1 MAMRAA
7 FLTMHEHL
15 RSFVTMDTVLLLAS
29 VVILLLLFFIIIL
42 LLLLLLLDY
51 LMIIYSAY

>member
-15 RSFVTMDTVLLLAS
+15 RSFVTMDTVLLLLS
-29 VVILLLLFFIIIL
+29 QVLFFYSL
-42 LLLLLLLDY
+42 LYFYSLN
-51 LMIIYSAY
+51 MIYY